1 MDEDDAV
8 DGTAGRRD
16 GEHSEEGKKNRS
28 REKEREG
35 ETGDGCDDDGQWLCI
50 PVKLFSTSPASVTGK
65 PQPFSFDPLFH
76 SSIARVRARARS
88 NFLSLLFASCS
99 PICCHTRTRLIS
111 PPDRT

>member
-76 SSIARVRARARS
+76 SSIARVRARAVEFPVPVVRLV
-88 NFLSLLFASCS
+88 FTDLLSHTHASHFPS
-99 PICCHTRTRLIS
+99 
-111 PPDRT
+111 